1 MSEQSYC
8 SFHPSRE
15 AQLRCH
21 SCDRCLCDRC
31 VKVLGDEVFCSRTC
45 YLLDFGSR
53 LTTPLLSA
61 LRQPVPRKQALVVAA
76 AAAALLVIVLLSLVV
91 VKVRSSSPSPE
102 AILVTPTPTPSP
114 TPTAIPAVTGRML
127 RERGRWTVEVQ
138 GPPGSVV
145 LLIVGDKPIQTIE
158 LDAAGRGRVRGLRL
172 SGRQPQVELIPLG
185 ETRVTVL
192 PVTPTPR
199 STSTPTPT
207 PTLTLTATATPT
219 PTPTPTPM
227 PTLEPTA
234 TVQPT
239 ATAKPSPSPSPPP
252 ATMPPS
258 TATPAA
264 TRAATPPTRAPR
276 TDTRPTGELPVPP
289 TLHLV
294 SDAGQRLALTFDGG
308 SSSNGT
314 ADLLDL
320 LKRLDLKVSIFLT
333 GSFIERDAALVRRA
347 VAEGHEIG
355 NHTYSHP
362 HLTTYAKN
370 RKSNLQ
376 PGMTREHFHEQ
387 LKRTERAF
395 MIATGRRMAP
405 LWRAPYGE
413 ENKTLRAW
421 AFEAGYLHVRW
432 SYVRGISLDAWDW
445 VDDEHSS
452 LYQSSESIM
461 ERLLRFPRLD
471 GGIVLMH
478 LATHRSEPPWQALPE
493 LVSEL
498 QQRGLELIS
507 VSDMLAAS
515 PKWSSWLEQ
524 ARRNHLSFYGS
535 DTTFSPV
542 LPAGD
547 SGG

>member
-1 MSEQSYC
+1 MNEQSYC

-15 AQLRCH
+15 AQLRCN
-21 SCDRCLCDRC
+21 SCSRWLCDRC
-31 VKVLGDEVFCSRTC
+31 VQVLGEEVYCSRTC
-45 YLLDFGSR
+45 FLVDFGKR
-53 LTTPLLSA
+53 LITPLISV
-61 LRQPVPRKQALVVAA
+61 LRRSVTKKQALVVVAA
-76 AAAALLVIVLLSLVV
+76 VAALLVIALLALVV
-91 VKVRSSSPSPE
+91 VKVRSTAPSPG
-102 AILVTPTPTPSP
+102 AMLVTPTPTPSP
-114 TPTAIPAVTGRML
+114 IPTPTPAINGQLL
-127 RERGRWTVEVQ
+127 RVRGRWSVEVQ

-145 LLIVGDKPIQTIE
+145 LLVVGEKPVQTIE
-158 LDAAGRGRVRGLRL
+158 LDDTGRGRVRGLRL
-172 SGRQPQVELIPLG
+172 SGRQPQVQLIPLG
-185 ETRVTVL
+185 ENRITVL
-192 PVTPTPR
+192 PTTPTPR

-207 PTLTLTATATPT
+207 ATASPT
-219 PTPTPTPM
+219 PAP
-227 PTLEPTA
+227 EPTA
-234 TVQPT
+234 TVTPAVTPTVT
-239 ATAKPSPSPSPPP
+239 ATATARPSPSPSRPP
-252 ATMPPS
+252 AT
-258 TATPAA
+258 A
-264 TRAATPPTRAPR
+264 TRAPASPSPQAPR
-276 TDTRPTGELPVPP
+276 DDLPEAKLVAPP
-289 TLHLV
+289 VLHLV

-320 LKRLDLKVSIFLT
+320 LNRLDLKVTIFLT
-333 GSFIERDAALVRRA
+333 GRFIERDAALVRRA

-355 NHTYSHP
+355 NHTFSHP
-362 HLTTYAKN
+362 HLTSYAKD
-370 RKSNLQ
+370 RKSKLR
-376 PGMTREHFHEQ
+376 PEMTRERFLEQ

-432 SYVRGISLDAWDW
+432 SSVRGISLDAWDW

-478 LATHRSEPPWQALPE
+478 LATHRPEPPWQALPE
-493 LVSEL
+493 LVAEL

-524 ARRNHLSFYGS
+524 ARRNHLGFYGP
-535 DTTFSPV
+535 DPTGIAARPT
-542 LPAGD
+542 GE
-547 SGG
+547 

>member
-1 MSEQSYC
+1 MASTENRQSMSEQSYC

-21 SCDRCLCDRC
+21 SCDRYLCDRC
-31 VKVLGDEVFCSRTC
+31 VKVLGDEVYCSRTC
-45 YLLDFGSR
+45 YLHDFGNR
-53 LTTPLLSA
+53 LTTPLLTT
-61 LRQPVPRKQALVVAA
+61 LRRPVARKQALVVATA
-76 AAAALLVIVLLSLVV
+76 AAAILIIVLLSLVV
-91 VKVRSSSPSPE
+91 VKIRCSRPS
-102 AILVTPTPTPSP
+102 AGAVLVTPTPAPSPSP
-114 TPTAIPAVTGRML
+114 TPTPTVAGRL
-127 RERGRWTVEVQ
+127 LLERRGRWSVEVQ

-145 LLIVGDKPIQTIE
+145 LLMVGDKPVQTIE

-172 SGRQPQVELIPLG
+172 SGRQPQVDLIPLG
-185 ETRVTVL
+185 STRVTVL
-192 PVTPTPR
+192 PATPTPR
-199 STSTPTPT
+199 PKSTARP
-207 PTLTLTATATPT
+207 TATWTPAPE
-219 PTPTPTPM
+219 PTTTAP
-227 PTLEPTA
+227 PTA
-234 TVQPT
+234 TVSPT
-239 ATAKPSPSPSPPP
+239 APAQPSPSP
-252 ATMPPS
+252 TQ
-258 TATPAA
+258 TATAAPAA
-264 TRAATPPTRAPR
+264 PTPEQTAARSADRLPAPP
-276 TDTRPTGELPVPP
+276 V
-289 TLHLV
+289 LHLV
-294 SDAGQRLALTFDGG
+294 SDAGRRLALTFDGG

-333 GSFIERDAALVRRA
+333 GRFIERDAALVRRA

-376 PGMTREHFHEQ
+376 PGMTRESFLAQ
-387 LKRTERAF
+387 LQRTEQAF

-432 SYVRGISLDAWDW
+432 SSVRGVSLDAWDW

-478 LATHRSEPPWQALPE
+478 LSTHRSEPPWQALPE
-493 LVSEL
+493 LVFEL
-498 QQRGLELIS
+498 QSRGLELIS

-524 ARRNHLSFYGS
+524 ARRNHRGFYGPEPTS
-535 DTTFSPV
+535 TPV
-542 LPAGD
+542 QPSEDD
-547 SGG
+547 S